1 MPRRPAAQP
10 WRALG
15 ISKSSFYRLRKKA
28 REREALA
35 LETSRRQKTLD
46 RSEAFAMEL
55 ARHLD
60 RCAALDVEVGAI
72 IVELA
77 AVRPVQSFA

>member
-1 MPRRPAAQP
+1 
-10 WRALG
+10 
-15 ISKSSFYRLRKKA
+15 
-28 REREALA
+28 
-35 LETSRRQKTLD
+35 
-46 RSEAFAMEL
+46 MEL